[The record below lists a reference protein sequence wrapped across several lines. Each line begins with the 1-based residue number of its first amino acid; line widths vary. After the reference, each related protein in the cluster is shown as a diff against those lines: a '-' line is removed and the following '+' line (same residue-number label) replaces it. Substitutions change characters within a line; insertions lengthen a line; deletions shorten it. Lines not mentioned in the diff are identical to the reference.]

1 MKSESRIRV
10 MLVDDHFVVRAGLVG
25 ALTLDAE
32 IEIVAECGTGEEAV
46 TAYRKRRPDVV
57 LMDWRL
63 PGMSGVEATAA
74 ILGEFPAARVV
85 SLTAVEGEEDIHRA
99 VEAGVV
105 GYLSKTVSRKE
116 LLAAIRAVHGGAS
129 WFPPAITAKLEERRG
144 RRALN
149 ARELAVLQRI
159 VCGRSNK
166 EIAADLE
173 IAEVTVKFHVGNL
186 LEKLGAADR
195 TQAATAAIQRGII
208 HLD

>member
-1 MKSESRIRV
+1 MKHASKIRV

-32 IEIVAECGTGEEAV
+32 IEIVAECDSGEQAI
-46 TAYRKRRPDVV
+46 AACRKRRPDLV

-63 PGMSGVEATAA
+63 
-74 ILGEFPAARVV
+74 
-85 SLTAVEGEEDIHRA
+85 
-99 VEAGVV
+99 
-105 GYLSKTVSRKE
+105 
-116 LLAAIRAVHGGAS
+116 
-129 WFPPAITAKLEERRG
+129 
-144 RRALN
+144 
-149 ARELAVLQRI
+149 
-159 VCGRSNK
+159 
-166 EIAADLE
+166 LE